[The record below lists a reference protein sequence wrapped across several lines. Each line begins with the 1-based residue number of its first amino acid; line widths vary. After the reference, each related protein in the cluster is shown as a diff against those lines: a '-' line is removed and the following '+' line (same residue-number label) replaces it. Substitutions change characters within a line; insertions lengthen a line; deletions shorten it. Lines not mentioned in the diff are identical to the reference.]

1 MFTSKIASNT
11 FAARPDIIRFQRLAI
26 LRESAM
32 NCISNSGT
40 AAPSSVD
47 DRVHQFEVSKDE
59 DGAGHGE
66 MANICFTAIHS
77 CTLRHLR
84 HLVTLPRTGGRVH
97 RLSAWTEL
105 RRVHLFEHEREIKDE
120 FHHNP
125 VTNYHTSPLVYANT
139 DSSHRGFAVEPRQLL
154 LRVTRLRVDG
164 LSIVRIFEIPLAARN
179 LPTLT
184 FQLHRHR
191 VALVIQRGHL

>member
-1 MFTSKIASNT
+1 MFTRKIASNT

-26 LRESAM
+26 LRESVM

-40 AAPSSVD
+40 AAPSSVGD
-47 DRVHQFEVSKDE
+47 CVHQFEVSKDE

-120 FHHNP
+120 MFSSQP
-125 VTNYHTSPLVYANT
+125 CYKLPYVAASIRKYRLITPGVRRRTSPVAPSCTPAVGRWSAYNT
-139 DSSHRGFAVEPRQLL
+139 
-154 LRVTRLRVDG
+154 G
-164 LSIVRIFEIPLAARN
+164 L
-179 LPTLT
+179 
-184 FQLHRHR
+184 
-191 VALVIQRGHL
+191 